1 VRSNATK
8 ISASAARRIALAAQG
23 FGAARPDGATNAGH
37 VRRAIDRLGL
47 LQIDSVNVLA
57 RAHYL
62 PLFSRLGHYDS
73 AHLDQ
78 LAWGRKS
85 RRGLFE
91 FWAHEASLL
100 PLTAHPLW
108 RWKMQRMR
116 EASGGKGK
124 LLLFARRKARF
135 IDEVRRQLHD
145 RGPLAAS
152 DLENG
157 TRKKGPW
164 WGWSDAK
171 YAMEWL
177 FFAGEVTTATR
188 RGAFERVYDLTE
200 RVLPASVLAL
210 PTPSPEEAQR
220 ELLRL
225 SARALGV
232 GTEFDLRDYFR
243 LGVAD
248 TKARLAELVEAGELV
263 PVAVEGWK
271 NPAYLDPAA
280 RWPRKIETR
289 ALLAP
294 FDPLIWE
301 RERTERMFD
310 FHYRIEI
317 YTPIAKRKHG
327 YYVLPFLLDD
337 KLVARVDLKSD
348 RGSGR
353 LVVPAVHLEPG
364 ADAQAVA
371 GPLREELRLMADW
384 LELETVSLPRAGALA
399 RAMKDGRQSF

>member
-1 VRSNATK
+1 MCQSVREFSN
-8 ISASAARRIALAAQG
+8 G
-23 FGAARPDGATNAGH
+23 ND
-37 VRRAIDRLGL
+37 
-47 LQIDSVNVLA
+47 
-57 RAHYL
+57 
-62 PLFSRLGHYDS
+62 
-73 AHLDQ
+73 
-78 LAWGRKS
+78 
-85 RRGLFE
+85 
-91 FWAHEASLL
+91 
-100 PLTAHPLW
+100 
-108 RWKMQRMR
+108 
-116 EASGGKGK
+116 
-124 LLLFARRKARF
+124 
-135 IDEVRRQLHD
+135 
-145 RGPLAAS
+145 
-152 DLENG
+152 
-157 TRKKGPW
+157 
-164 WGWSDAK
+164 
-171 YAMEWL
+171 
-177 FFAGEVTTATR
+177 
-188 RGAFERVYDLTE
+188 ERVFNTVLTF
-200 RVLPASVLAL
+200 
-210 PTPSPEEAQR
+210 AQQINI
-220 ELLRL
+220 
-225 SARALGV
+225 
-232 GTEFDLRDYFR
+232 
-243 LGVAD
+243 
-248 TKARLAELVEAGELV
+248 RLA
-263 PVAVEGWK
+263 AVEGWK